1 MSLRTFFISA
11 TILTLAAA
19 ALGQTPET
27 KTKKADGA
35 PKSIERTLAFTLI
48 TDDGGYLGVET
59 ENVNKENSS
68 RFGLSSVRGVAVKS
82 VVDDSPAAKAG
93 IIAGDV
99 IVSVG
104 GEEVTSVRKLS
115 RLVSEIAPDHDVKIG
130 VLRSGSEMN
139 LTATVGKRPGPAF
152 QNGNFRMAAPIAP
165 GEMPDMK
172 IFKELDSLKVPGNA
186 EEQVFAFPGGKR
198 EVLRWNMRSDRA
210 IGIGIMP
217 LTKQLADS
225 YNVAGGLL
233 VTSVTENSPAAKAGI
248 KAGDVVTEVNG
259 KNIQEGVDLIREL
272 NDTKGDLNLTFERK
286 GAKQT
291 VTVTPEK
298 AKDSG
303 IFFDGKEMTPM
314 TAPKMPAMPR
324 IIQDGFAFPGRVI

>member
-1 MSLRTFFISA
+1 MSIRSFLISA
-11 TILTLAAA
+11 TVLTLAVT
-19 ALGQTPET
+19 ALGQAAE
-27 KTKKADGA
+27 KKADGA
-35 PKSIERTLAFTLI
+35 PKTRERTLAFTLN
-48 TDDGGYLGVET
+48 TDGGGYLGVET
-59 ENVNKENSS
+59 VDVNKENSS
-68 RFGLSSVRGVAVKS
+68 TYGLTSVRGVAVKS

-115 RLVSEIAPDHDVKIG
+115 RLVSEIAPDHEARISI
-130 VLRSGSEMN
+130 LRSGSAME

-152 QNGNFRMAAPIAP
+152 ANGNFRMAAPLAP

-172 IFKELDSLKVPGNA
+172 IFKELETLKVPGNV
-186 EEQVFAFPGGKR
+186 EERVFDLPDGKR
-198 EVLRWNMRSDRA
+198 EVFRWNMRSDRS

-233 VTSVTENSPAAKAGI
+233 VTNVMENSPAAKAGI

-259 KNIQEGVDLIREL
+259 KAVNEGFDIMREL
-272 NDTKGDLNLTFERK
+272 NETKGDLNLTFERK
-286 GAKQT
+286 GSKQT
-291 VTVTPEK
+291 VTLTPEK
-298 AKDSG
+298 SKDRG
-303 IFFDGKEMTPM
+303 IFLDGKEMTPM
-314 TAPKMPAMPR
+314 TAPRVPAMPR
-324 IIQDGFAFPGRVI
+324 IMQDGVAFPGRVI